1 VSAQPLDGG
10 TERSTIVLLHDV
22 TAQRARL
29 RELSNFAGMVAHDLR
44 GPLTVLD
51 GWLEV
56 VQDDADRGEE
66 LLSDDALV
74 KARDASKRMRQVID
88 DWLNYTVVQHG
99 QLLPDAVKLDEVAT
113 E

>member
-1 VSAQPLDGG
+1 M
-10 TERSTIVLLHDV
+10 VLLHDV

-56 VQDDADRGEE
+56 AEEGDDRLGE
-66 LLSDDALV
+66 LAVDDALSR
-74 KARDASKRMRQVID
+74 ARERASGCAR
-88 DWLNYTVVQHG
+88 
-99 QLLPDAVKLDEVAT
+99 
-113 E
+113 